1 MALGCRIRR
10 NFERPSKE
18 LVEAFRGIPVA
29 NIDDN
34 CGKIAA
40 VDSSIFP
47 LNPKARLL
55 GTAFTVNASAG
66 DNLLFHKALDMAQPG
81 DVIVL
86 ANKGSRM
93 ELSLSTTAVV
103 SWLLSR
109 ILRMLWTVVRFM
121 LLVLMLFLLSRSRGI
136 TRFSRLKTAS
146 SLRISPGLRRLPD
159 RGSWIL
165 RLIISR
171 LFWMVIRLTELIN
184 RFFFRCSDF
193 LCMMC
198 EGKAAVSVG
207 VAAFFCVEWAY
218 VEVVEWA
225 YAGDMASVRARLRQR
240 ILLRLREPAK
250 TIFQRA
256 ELASLRQ
263 QTLWKITP
271 SPAA

>member
-34 CGKIAA
+34 CGRIAA

-55 GTAFTVNASAG
+55 GTAFTVNAPAG

-86 ANKGSRM
+86 ANKGNRM

-103 SWLLSR
+103 SLLLSR
-109 ILRMLWTVVRFM
+109 IWQMLWIVGRFM

-136 TRFSRLKTAS
+136 IRFSRLKTAS
-146 SLRISPGLRRLPD
+146 SLRISPGLLRLPD

-171 LFWMVIRLTELIN
+171 LFWMVIRLTELTN

-198 EGKAAVSVG
+198 EERTAVSLLG
-207 VAAFFCVEWAY
+207 VAVFFFVW
-218 VEVVEWA
+218 WM
-225 YAGDMASVRARLRQR
+225 DWTVRRGCGSGTGRA
-240 ILLRLREPAK
+240 PSADTAK
-250 TIFQRA
+250 APEIG
-256 ELASLRQ
+256 
-263 QTLWKITP
+263 
-271 SPAA
+271 

>member
-1 MALGCRIRR
+1 MAWGCRIRR

-55 GTAFTVNASAG
+55 GTAFTVNAPAG

-103 SWLLSR
+103 SLLLSR
-109 ILRMLWTVVRFM
+109 IWQM
-121 LLVLMLFLLSRSRGI
+121 LLNSGKVYAAGLDVVSTEPIKGGI
-136 TRFSRLKTAS
+136 IRFSRLKTAS
-146 SLRISPGLRRLPD
+146 LLRISPGLRRLPD

-171 LFWMVIRLTELIN
+171 LFWMVIRLTELTN
-184 RFFFRCSDF
+184 RFFSVFRFPMYDVWGKDGCLAFGGGRLF
-193 LCMMC
+193 LCVVDGMNRTPGMWQRY
-198 EGKAAVSVG
+198 GQGSVG
-207 VAAFFCVEWAY
+207 GYC
-218 VEVVEWA
+218 
-225 YAGDMASVRARLRQR
+225 
-240 ILLRLREPAK
+240 
-250 TIFQRA
+250 
-256 ELASLRQ
+256 
-263 QTLWKITP
+263 
-271 SPAA
+271 